1 MALLEV
7 DDIVAGYGG
16 GPDILTGLS
25 LQVER
30 ERSYCIIGPN
40 GAGKSTLLRVICG
53 LLPPRRGQVTFK
65 GESLGVALV
74 DRMQTADTT
83 ALTGLPLIWLAGVL
97 RDCGLS
103 VP

>member
-7 DDIVAGYGG
+7 EEIAAGYGG

-25 LQVER
+25 LRIER

-53 LLPPRRGQVTFK
+53 LLPPRHGKVTFK
-65 GESLGVALV
+65 GAS
-74 DRMQTADTT
+74 
-83 ALTGLPLIWLAGVL
+83 LAGL
-97 RDCGLS
+97 RTDEILRRGIASCPRTRVCS
-103 VP
+103 PT